1 MRKIVFGFAV
11 VAAVASALAQAVAPA
26 IENEEQAYGAV
37 YGRIVERIRLW
48 PGLAPHETRPNRGIS
63 SGTRRKRTTGGVMTC
78 HVLNS

>member
-37 YGRIVERIRLW
+37 YGRIVECRE
-48 PGLAPHETRPNRGIS
+48 GLTPLVVRQESLAELIS
-63 SGTRRKRTTGGVMTC
+63 
-78 HVLNS
+78 

>member
-48 PGLAPHETRPNRGIS
+48 PGLAPHETKAEPGHFVRDAKKKRVRS
-63 SGTRRKRTTGGVMTC
+63 S
-78 HVLNS
+78 

>member
-37 YGRIVERIRLW
+37 YGRIVECR
-48 PGLAPHETRPNRGIS
+48 EV
-63 SGTRRKRTTGGVMTC
+63 SGGSDPIGGVE
-78 HVLNS
+78 VVE